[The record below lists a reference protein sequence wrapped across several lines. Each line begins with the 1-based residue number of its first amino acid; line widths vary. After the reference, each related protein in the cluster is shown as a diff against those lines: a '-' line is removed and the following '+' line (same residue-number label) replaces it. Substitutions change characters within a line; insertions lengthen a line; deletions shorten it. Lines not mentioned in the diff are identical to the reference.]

1 MCNYTWKGGFS
12 KIQLQVLDE
21 ILPKQFINL
30 QFNFFFH
37 FKKKIKNEDALDMI
51 GRDGPMSKNIFDS
64 ANEALK
70 QVFT

>member
-1 MCNYTWKGGFS
+1 MKSSQN
-12 KIQLQVLDE
+12 
-21 ILPKQFINL
+21 NL
-30 QFNFFFH
+30 LIYSLIFFFH